1 METERLL
8 LLLQFWNN
16 FTHKKEGMEIW
27 REASCMERGVAGG
40 GGRGEKEKK
49 EERRKQR
56 STYITEM
63 NRKGMNT

>member
-27 REASCMERGVAGG
+27 REASYMERGVAGG
-40 GGRGEKEKK
+40 RWGGGEE

>member
-40 GGRGEKEKK
+40 GGRRRRKKK
-49 EERRKQR
+49 EESRGAL
-56 STYITEM
+56 I
-63 NRKGMNT
+63 

>member
-40 GGRGEKEKK
+40 GGEGGEG
-49 EERRKQR
+49 EERRKKKAEEHL
-56 STYITEM
+56 Y
-63 NRKGMNT
+63 N